1 VVLGWP
7 LTLACTADKV
17 VESCQWKY
25 NGRLALNHHQKK
37 EEHACTLV
45 IEHLTEADLGAW
57 SCQAS
62 LRGVKGYQEASRQL
76 AKPDEKVTNV
86 RLPTH
91 LAPVSYDIFA
101 LPFLVPENWTIA
113 GLVGITLEVMESSDN
128 ITMHINDILVHESEV
143 RVSVGE
149 TELKIAGHGY
159 DEERQFY
166 IIHLAEQLQVGT
178 TITVGIGYTGN
189 LNPDLVGFY
198 RSSYTDSA
206 GELHWLATTQFETT
220 EARRAFPCL
229 DEPIM
234 KAKFRVNLARL
245 PHMSSI
251 SNMPIKNESVPL
263 DGTDYVLDVFEE
275 SLKMSTYLV
284 AMVVSDFVYR
294 ESEPLE
300 NGIPFRIWTR
310 PEYFS
315 QTEYA
320 ATIGPQ
326 ILQFYESYFNTSFPL
341 PKQDMIAVPDFG
353 AGAMENWGLIAYRE
367 YALLYE
373 EGATSD
379 ADKEYV
385 ADVIAHELAHQW
397 FGDLV
402 TMEWWTDLWLNEGF
416 AAYTEFIGTDLVL
429 PEANF
434 LDQFLPDSLWPAL
447 QLDSLLSSH
456 PISIEVNDPVEINQI
471 FDTISYKKGS
481 SVIRMMANFLG
492 INTFNMGITNYL
504 HGNAYGNA
512 NQDNLWQ
519 FLTEA
524 ALEDGAFLEGNSIK
538 DIMDTWTLQT
548 GYPLVTASRRDNSV
562 TVSQARFLLS
572 PEAEA
577 DEDFFWWVPVS
588 HCSPGGDWENTAP
601 KFWLPNSSL
610 PLTFQL
616 DIEADTPLVINVK
629 QTGFYRVNYDQANW
643 ALIADQLLNDH
654 QGIHLMNRA
663 QLLDDAFNVAKAGF
677 LDYRVALDQT
687 LYLGEE
693 TEYIPWSAAISG
705 FGYLSKM
712 LRRTAG
718 FGAYKSYM
726 LAVVEPLYARLGYDE
741 IPGEPV
747 ADSLLRV
754 AVLDLACGLGHPD
767 CVARSVG
774 LLQQWKD
781 ASDPDLE
788 DPIPS
793 YARSTAL
800 CTAIAAGSSS
810 DWDFVYQRYL
820 ASNNPTIKVTF
831 LEVLSCSTEDWVL
844 ERYLS
849 MSLTEEFGV
858 KKADGYRVIS
868 GVATK
873 TLGRYV
879 AWNWIRDN
887 WAQLRLYFDNGLS
900 TRFKII
906 ISSVADDFN
915 TAFDLKELEEF
926 VEENEGNLGSAEGTA
941 LQMVEVTQGNV
952 LWMSSHYLEVVA
964 WLTEHVPATSLF

>member
-1 VVLGWP
+1 M
-7 LTLACTADKV
+7 K
-17 VESCQWKY
+17 
-25 NGRLALNHHQKK
+25 
-37 EEHACTLV
+37 
-45 IEHLTEADLGAW
+45 
-57 SCQAS
+57 
-62 LRGVKGYQEASRQL
+62 
-76 AKPDEKVTNV
+76 
-86 RLPTH
+86 
-91 LAPVSYDIFA
+91 
-101 LPFLVPENWTIA
+101 
-113 GLVGITLEVMESSDN
+113 
-128 ITMHINDILVHESEV
+128 
-143 RVSVGE
+143 RVSHH
-149 TELKIAGHGY
+149 TWLLK
-159 DEERQFY
+159 
-166 IIHLAEQLQVGT
+166 
-178 TITVGIGYTGN
+178 
-189 LNPDLVGFY
+189 P
-198 RSSYTDSA
+198 S
-206 GELHWLATTQFETT
+206 
-220 EARRAFPCL
+220 
-229 DEPIM
+229 
-234 KAKFRVNLARL
+234 
-245 PHMSSI
+245 
-251 SNMPIKNESVPL
+251 
-263 DGTDYVLDVFEE
+263 
-275 SLKMSTYLV
+275 
-284 AMVVSDFVYR
+284 
-294 ESEPLE
+294 
-300 NGIPFRIWTR
+300 
-310 PEYFS
+310 
-315 QTEYA
+315 
-320 ATIGPQ
+320 
-326 ILQFYESYFNTSFPL
+326 
-341 PKQDMIAVPDFG
+341 
-353 AGAMENWGLIAYRE
+353 
-367 YALLYE
+367 
-373 EGATSD
+373 GATSD

-434 LDQFLPDSLWPAL
+434 LDQFLPDNLWPAL

-456 PISIEVNDPVEINQI
+456 PISIEVNDPIEINQI

-481 SVIRMMANFLG
+481 SVIRMMANFLS

-512 NQDNLWQ
+512 DQDNLWQ
-519 FLTEA
+519 YLTEA
-524 ALEDGAFLEGNSIK
+524 ALEDGAFLEENSIK

-548 GYPLVTASRRDNSV
+548 GYPLLTASRSGNSV
-562 TVSQARFLLS
+562 TLTQARFLLN

-588 HCSPGGDWENTAP
+588 HCSPGGDWENTTP
-601 KFWLPNSSL
+601 KLWLPNSSL

-616 DIEADTPLVINVK
+616 DIEANAPLIINVQ
-629 QTGFYRVNYDQANW
+629 QTGFYRVNYDQTNW
-643 ALIADQLLNDH
+643 ALIADQLLTDH
-654 QGIHLMNRA
+654 KGIHLMNRA

-687 LYLGEE
+687 LYLGVE

-712 LRRTAG
+712 LRRTGG

-726 LAVVEPLYARLGYDE
+726 LAAIQPLYTRLGYDE

-747 ADSLLRV
+747 SDSLLRV
-754 AVLDLACGLGHPD
+754 AVIDLACGLGQPD

-774 LLQQWKD
+774 LLQQWQD
-781 ASDPDLE
+781 VADPDVE

-800 CTAIAAGSSS
+800 CTAIAAGSSG

-844 ERYLS
+844 ERYLG
-849 MSLTEEFGV
+849 MSLTEDFGV

-915 TAFDLKELEEF
+915 TAFDLKELKEF
-926 VEENEGNLGSAEGTA
+926 VEENDGNLGSAEGTA
-941 LQMVEVTQGNV
+941 LQMVEVAEGNL
-952 LWMSSHYLEVVA
+952 LWMSSHYPEIVA
-964 WLTEHVPATSLF
+964 WLTEHVPATSDLLF

>member
-1 VVLGWP
+1 
-7 LTLACTADKV
+7 
-17 VESCQWKY
+17 
-25 NGRLALNHHQKK
+25 
-37 EEHACTLV
+37 
-45 IEHLTEADLGAW
+45 
-57 SCQAS
+57 
-62 LRGVKGYQEASRQL
+62 
-76 AKPDEKVTNV
+76 
-86 RLPTH
+86 
-91 LAPVSYDIFA
+91 
-101 LPFLVPENWTIA
+101 
-113 GLVGITLEVMESSDN
+113 
-128 ITMHINDILVHESEV
+128 
-143 RVSVGE
+143 
-149 TELKIAGHGY
+149 
-159 DEERQFY
+159 
-166 IIHLAEQLQVGT
+166 
-178 TITVGIGYTGN
+178 
-189 LNPDLVGFY
+189 
-198 RSSYTDSA
+198 
-206 GELHWLATTQFETT
+206 
-220 EARRAFPCL
+220 
-229 DEPIM
+229 
-234 KAKFRVNLARL
+234 
-245 PHMSSI
+245 
-251 SNMPIKNESVPL
+251 
-263 DGTDYVLDVFEE
+263 
-275 SLKMSTYLV
+275 
-284 AMVVSDFVYR
+284 
-294 ESEPLE
+294 
-300 NGIPFRIWTR
+300 
-310 PEYFS
+310 
-315 QTEYA
+315 
-320 ATIGPQ
+320 
-326 ILQFYESYFNTSFPL
+326 
-341 PKQDMIAVPDFG
+341 
-353 AGAMENWGLIAYRE
+353 MENWGLIAYRE

-373 EGATSD
+373 EGKPSHLAFSYIHLGATSD

-504 HGNAYGNA
+504 HGNAFGNA

-519 FLTEA
+519 FLTDA

-548 GYPLVTASRRDNSV
+548 GYPLVTASRSGSSV
-562 TVSQARFLLS
+562 TLSQARFLIS

-577 DEDFFWWVPVS
+577 DEEFFWWVPVS

-601 KFWLPNSSL
+601 KLWLPNSSL
-610 PLTFQL
+610 PFTFEL
-616 DIEADTPLVINVK
+616 EVEADTPLVINVK
-629 QTGFYRVNYDQANW
+629 QTGFFRVNYDQANW

-654 QGIHLMNRA
+654 LGIHLMNRA

-687 LYLGEE
+687 LYLVEE

-705 FGYLSKM
+705 FGYISKM

-726 LAVVEPLYARLGYDE
+726 LAAIEPLYTRLGYDE

-747 ADSLLRV
+747 VDSLLRV

-774 LLQQWKD
+774 LLQQWQN

-844 ERYLS
+844 ERYLG
-849 MSLTEEFGV
+849 MSLTEESGV
-858 KKADGYRVIS
+858 KKGDGYRVIS

-900 TRFKII
+900 TRFKIV

-926 VEENEGNLGSAEGTA
+926 VEENEGNLGSAEG
-941 LQMVEVTQGNV
+941 L
-952 LWMSSHYLEVVA
+952 LR
-964 WLTEHVPATSLF
+964 